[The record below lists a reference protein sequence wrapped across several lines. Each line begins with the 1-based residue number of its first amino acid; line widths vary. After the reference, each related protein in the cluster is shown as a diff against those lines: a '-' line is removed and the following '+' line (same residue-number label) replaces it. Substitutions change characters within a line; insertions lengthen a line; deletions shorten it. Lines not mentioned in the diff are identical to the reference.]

1 MTMHEDPR
9 SDAPDAGRVLDRL
22 LEEARTMTPPDVD
35 WNKVDASLFERVQ
48 REAGHTQALAAH
60 RGPWRS
66 WTWLGGL
73 AAAAAMA
80 ALAIAPVTRAHEP
93 ASVGAT
99 VEGLAGD
106 LTVQQGSGVVS
117 LDGAKART
125 GAHAQSGQTIETHG
139 ARALFEASGRVSWLL
154 ESESKV
160 QIERGVK
167 AGSTLVLALT
177 RGAVEA
183 QITPVASGEAFA
195 IDVEGVRI
203 AVHGT
208 HLRVSRDGDHVSVDL
223 SEGVVSIG
231 APPKV
236 GSTYGTLVT
245 APAHV
250 EFQVGALASSI
261 SIDHDAASVRKATE
275 LREVAGEAGAARGN
289 SPSSSSSSRASRE
302 EAALTPLPAAPG
314 PGLAPRPTI
323 PILRSSAAAAAPNPL
338 ADGLVASAVRACA
351 SFGPHSTNVTITV
364 SSTLTVEVQD
374 DGFAHLANFDPP
386 LAPGIQ
392 QCASQ
397 AIYSTRF
404 ASPGP
409 HKISIELER

>member
-1 MTMHEDPR
+1 
-9 SDAPDAGRVLDRL
+9 
-22 LEEARTMTPPDVD
+22 
-35 WNKVDASLFERVQ
+35 
-48 REAGHTQALAAH
+48 
-60 RGPWRS
+60 
-66 WTWLGGL
+66 
-73 AAAAAMA
+73 MA

-302 EAALTPLPAAPG
+302 EAAL
-314 PGLAPRPTI
+314 APRPTI